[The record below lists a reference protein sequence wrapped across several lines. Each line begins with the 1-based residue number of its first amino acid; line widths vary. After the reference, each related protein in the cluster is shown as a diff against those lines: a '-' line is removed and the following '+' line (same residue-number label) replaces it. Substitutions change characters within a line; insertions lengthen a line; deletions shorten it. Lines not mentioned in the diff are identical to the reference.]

1 MIKKKNLKKKIGI
14 FGGTFDPPHKGHL
27 QIAIASLK
35 KLKLDYL
42 LWVITKKNP
51 LKKRPLL
58 SLKSRIFLSNK
69 IIKNNKKIKIR
80 NYDKNL
86 NSNKTIKL
94 LRFLKNKNKN
104 HQLYFIIGSDNLIN
118 FHKWEGWQK
127 FQNICNIVIFPR
139 HGYFKKTLR
148 CKAFNMLK
156 KEKLIF
162 IKTKIINISSSKIRK
177 NYLL

>member
-35 KLKLDYL
+35 KLKLDCL

-69 IIKNNKKIKIR
+69 IIKNKHLIFKKKISLYEKIK
-80 NYDKNL
+80 D
-86 NSNKTIKL
+86 L
-94 LRFLKNKNKN
+94 L
-104 HQLYFIIGSDNLIN
+104 
-118 FHKWEGWQK
+118 
-127 FQNICNIVIFPR
+127 
-139 HGYFKKTLR
+139 
-148 CKAFNMLK
+148 
-156 KEKLIF
+156 
-162 IKTKIINISSSKIRK
+162 
-177 NYLL
+177 